1 MSKIL
6 RFRSAIV
13 YKSRDA
19 LTYLFN
25 IFTFVGT
32 NPLENRSQRYYRLY
46 YFYSFTVNFI
56 CCLFCPLSFHIGYIK
71 LRHVLTNSQ
80 LLAAIQNAVQV
91 SGIPIKILVITWYM
105 KRLRHAFDILDEL
118 DVNYTR
124 REDLAKIRECVRR
137 CRKIVLIFCF
147 PYYSFE
153 LSTIALGVVQNRAPL
168 AAWVPFLNGQ
178 RAAWEYWTI
187 VLWDAFVMF
196 FLLCHQLGSDTYPP
210 IFINIIR
217 THIQLL
223 ITRVNRLGRAGA
235 LTADEHYE
243 ELLGCIRTHV
253 QIVSIAK
260 IVAPVISVT
269 LFTQFATTATTLLN
283 WLGNVEYPENI
294 ISLAFFSCQLLQILP
309 CCSSASQLIADC
321 ERLPDAIFHCNWV
334 DQDRRFRRAILFF
347 LQRTQNPI
355 RFSCLKLFDV
365 KLETSVAIGK
375 FAFSLYTLIEETT
388 VGTNTDN

>member
-1 MSKIL
+1 MPKIL
-6 RFRSAIV
+6 RVSSANI

-32 NPLENRSQRYYRLY
+32 NPLENRSRRYYCVY

-71 LRHVLTNSQ
+71 LRSVLTNSQ

-91 SGIPIKILVITWYM
+91 SGIPIKIFVITWYM
-105 KRLRHAFDILDEL
+105 KRLRHALEILDEL
-118 DVNYTR
+118 DVNYTQH
-124 REDLAKIRECVRR
+124 EDLAKIRECVQR
-137 CRKIVLIFCF
+137 CRKIVLIFCL

-153 LSTIALGVVQNRAPL
+153 VSTIALGVLQNRAPL
-168 AAWVPFLNGQ
+168 AAWVPFLDGQ

-187 VLWDAFVMF
+187 VLWDSFIMF
-196 FLLCHQLGSDTYPP
+196 ILLCHQLGSDTYPP

-223 ITRVNRLGRAGA
+223 MLRVSRLGRADA
-235 LTADEHYE
+235 LTANQHYE
-243 ELLGCIRTHV
+243 ELVACIRSHV

-334 DQDRRFRRAILFF
+334 NKDRRFRKAILFF
-347 LQRTQNPI
+347 LQCTQTPI

-365 KLETSVAIGK
+365 KLATSVAIGK
-375 FAFSLYTLIEETT
+375 FAFSLYTLIEETK
-388 VGTNTDN
+388 VGTDAEH